1 MDLQH
6 QEHEEGEGEGERAQQ
21 NYLEFIAV
29 TRKHQAERERAKKL
43 ELKKNPPIEEYYI
56 DVSQVNTLVIDNL
69 VEAPS
74 KNDDSAKLNSNKEKK
89 LIEYYGSK
97 ESYERIRSLE
107 MNIDDNFKKKCRELS
122 PYYWP
127 VIPINPKPYLNPIR
141 K

>member
-1 MDLQH
+1 MELQEQQQREQ
-6 QEHEEGEGEGERAQQ
+6 QE
-21 NYLEFIAV
+21 YLEFIKV

-56 DVSQVNTLVIDNL
+56 DVSQVNTVVIDNL

-74 KNDDSAKLNSNKEKK
+74 KDDEGAKLNSNKEKK

-107 MNIDDNFKKKCRELS
+107 MHIDDNFKKKCRELS